1 MLTQEQKLELK
12 ARIDRERGN
21 FGAVTEEEMD
31 CFPAKRM
38 EMEIPT
44 SIGPAKVVV
53 FEYGEASGERPVILN
68 FHGGGFIGKR
78 MDRDMHEVQGCY
90 PLLCCA

>member
-31 CFPAKRM
+31 CF
-38 EMEIPT
+38 
-44 SIGPAKVVV
+44 PAKVVV

-78 MDRDMHEVQGCY
+78 MDRDMHEVQGCC